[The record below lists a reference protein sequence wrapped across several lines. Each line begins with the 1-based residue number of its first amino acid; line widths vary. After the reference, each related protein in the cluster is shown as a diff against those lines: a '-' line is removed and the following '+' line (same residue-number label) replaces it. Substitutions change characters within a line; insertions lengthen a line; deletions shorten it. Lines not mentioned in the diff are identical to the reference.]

1 VVSNE
6 RFYVRRAAEERLRA
20 ARALTEAARERHMQ
34 LARDFAAR
42 AQEPQVPAAES
53 GRGGSPL
60 RGQSSV

>member
-42 AQEPQVPAAES
+42 AQEPQVS
-53 GRGGSPL
+53 CG
-60 RGQSSV
+60 